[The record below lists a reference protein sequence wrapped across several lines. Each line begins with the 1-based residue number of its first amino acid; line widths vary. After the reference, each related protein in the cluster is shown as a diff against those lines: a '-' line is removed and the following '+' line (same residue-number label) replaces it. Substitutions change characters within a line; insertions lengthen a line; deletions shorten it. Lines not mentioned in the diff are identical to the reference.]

1 VRRRIALYA
10 AAVAAV
16 AGAVTALVVC
26 GLLALAGHGP
36 SAGRLLL
43 VVLLTALACALAARV
58 AVARITLAG
67 VAAFAARRIAARR
80 RRRSR

>member
-16 AGAVTALVVC
+16 LGAVVALIAC
-26 GLLALAGHGP
+26 GLFALAGHGP

-43 VVLLTALACALAARV
+43 VVLLTALACALLARV

-67 VAAFAARRIAARR
+67 LAAFAARRVAARR
-80 RRRSR
+80 RRRLR